1 MHPEHVIACAKAGK
15 HVVVEKPMALR
26 LQDADDMI
34 RACDEAG
41 VKLFVVKQNR
51 FNVPVVKAR
60 EALEAGR
67 FGRLVLGTVRVRWC
81 RDQAYYDQDDWRG
94 TWAYDGGVLTNQA
107 SHHVD
112 MLEWFFGDVVSVH
125 ARAITALAKIETEDT
140 AVATLKFRNGALGI
154 IEATTAARPTDLEG
168 SLSIL
173 GEKGTVEIAGFA
185 VNQIRHWRFVD
196 ELPSD
201 KDVIEK
207 FSVNPPNVYGFGHQA
222 YYQHVID
229 CLINQRAALV
239 DGLEGRKS
247 LELISAL
254 YELIETGQEVPLRF
268 TPAAEPA
275 WGGCREPAGT
285 RSRSACAT
293 SNSARGSRSSSPAI
307 STAARSATIALSGR
321 SPRSRRASRIGARTR
336 VQSHAFICELV
347 TIGEDCF
354 VGHGVMFI
362 NDTFSTGGPAR
373 RAQGVVARDRDRQ
386 SRFDRLERHHHAGAD
401 RRRCRDRRGRGGDQG
416 HHRRRDLCGQS
427 GAPARAQMSAS
438 PVSEWIDRCRYLL
451 RICSCSTRRSRARS
465 TVRSPPSS
473 ATTRS
478 FAGPMSMRSSG
489 SSQPRWMSSIA
500 CPAPTAPTRC
510 ISPWPRWR

>member
-1 MHPEHVIACAKAGK
+1 MIRFGLLGCGRIARRHSDLLGGHHIKGASLVAVCDPQRARADAIASKFGVPALYDMVDFLARKDIDVVAVLTPSGMHPEHVIAAAMAGK

-26 LQDADDMI
+26 LQDADAMI

-41 VKLFVVKQNR
+41 VKLFIVKQNR
-51 FNVPVVKAR
+51 FNMPVVKAR

-67 FGRLVLGTVRVRWC
+67 FGRLILGTVRVRWC
-81 RDQAYYDQDDWRG
+81 RDQAYYDHDAWRG

-125 ARAITALAKIETEDT
+125 ARAATALAKIETEDT
-140 AVATLKFRNGALGI
+140 AVATLKFKNGALGI

-222 YYQHVID
+222 YYQHVIE
-229 CLINQRAALV
+229 CLISQRSALV

-254 YELIETGQEVPLRF
+254 YESIETGQEVALRF
-268 TPAAEPA
+268 TP
-275 WGGCREPAGT
+275 RL
-285 RSRSACAT
+285 SRL
-293 SNSARGSRSSSPAI
+293 GV
-307 STAARSATIALSGR
+307 
-321 SPRSRRASRIGARTR
+321 AS
-336 VQSHAFICELV
+336 
-347 TIGEDCF
+347 
-354 VGHGVMFI
+354 
-362 NDTFSTGGPAR
+362 
-373 RAQGVVARDRDRQ
+373 
-386 SRFDRLERHHHAGAD
+386 
-401 RRRCRDRRGRGGDQG
+401 
-416 HHRRRDLCGQS
+416 
-427 GAPARAQMSAS
+427 
-438 PVSEWIDRCRYLL
+438 
-451 RICSCSTRRSRARS
+451 
-465 TVRSPPSS
+465 
-473 ATTRS
+473 
-478 FAGPMSMRSSG
+478 
-489 SSQPRWMSSIA
+489 
-500 CPAPTAPTRC
+500 
-510 ISPWPRWR
+510 